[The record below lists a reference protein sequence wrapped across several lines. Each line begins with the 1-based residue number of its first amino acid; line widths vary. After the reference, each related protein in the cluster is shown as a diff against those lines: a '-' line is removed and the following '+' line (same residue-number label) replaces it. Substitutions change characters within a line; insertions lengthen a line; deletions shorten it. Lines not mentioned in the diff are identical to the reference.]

1 MSEFVIRIE
10 GIGDGERI
18 AQLEEIVR
26 CKDCG
31 HSFKDGTLCRM
42 FAEFAMCEETIPIE
56 VEPDGFCKWGVRRD
70 DAGARVEVE
79 VTA

>member
-1 MSEFVIRIE
+1 MSEFVIRVE
-10 GIGDGERI
+10 GIGDSERI

-31 HSFKDGTLCRM
+31 HSFKNGMRCRM

-56 VEPDGFCKWGVRRD
+56 VDIEVEPDGFCKWGERR
-70 DAGARVEVE
+70 GA
-79 VTA
+79 